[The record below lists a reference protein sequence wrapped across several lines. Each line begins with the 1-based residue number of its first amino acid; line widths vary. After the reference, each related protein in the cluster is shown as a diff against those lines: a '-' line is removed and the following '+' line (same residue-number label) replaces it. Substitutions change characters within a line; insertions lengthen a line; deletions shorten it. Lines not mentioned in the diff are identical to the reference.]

1 MELIVGQQA
10 PAFESK
16 DQHGKTVKLSDFQGK
31 KLIMYFYP
39 KDDTPGCTAQ
49 SCNLRDN
56 YESLQKQGFQ
66 VIGISSDDEKSH
78 QKFIAKYN
86 LPFNLLAD
94 TDQSIHQKY
103 GTWGE
108 KQMFGKKYMGTFRTT
123 FVLDEQGKI
132 LEIIKKVD
140 TAEHTKQIVK

>member
-1 MELIVGQQA
+1 MELLVGQDA
-10 PAFESK
+10 PIFEGK
-16 DQHGKTVKLSDFQGK
+16 DQNGKTVKLTDFQGK

-56 YESLQKQGFQ
+56 YEFLLKQGYQ
-66 VIGISSDDEKSH
+66 VIGISADDEKSH
-78 QKFIAKYN
+78 LKFIAKYN
-86 LPFNLLAD
+86 LPFDLIAD
-94 TDQSIHQKY
+94 TDQSIHHKY

-123 FVLDEQGKI
+123 FVIDEQGKI
-132 LEIIKKVD
+132 LEIISKVD
-140 TAEHTKQIVK
+140 TAEHSKQIVK